1 MAPPVERQR
10 DYSLL
15 TKKMIDETEFVQTIK
30 QHEPLIYKV
39 CYLFAHR
46 DCEGSLAMD
55 DVRDIYQ
62 DVVCALWQSRRR
74 FRGDSTVKTWIYRV
88 ALNTVVS
95 HHRRKIKEPIIRP
108 MPDNL
113 ADTLPYSGN
122 DEIIERLYHLISR
135 LPAKDQKIVYLYIDG
150 LSTEEIAVTLGIT
163 PSAAGVRLH
172 RIKKTLIQMNNSE

>member
-1 MAPPVERQR
+1 
-10 DYSLL
+10 
-15 TKKMIDETEFVQTIK
+15 MIDETEFVQTIK

-46 DCEGSLAMD
+46 DREEGLAMD
-55 DVRDIYQ
+55 DVRDLYQ

-95 HHRRKIKEPIIRP
+95 HHRRKIKESILRP

-113 ADTLPYSGN
+113 ADSLPYSDN
-122 DEIIERLYHLISR
+122 DEMIDRLYLLISR
-135 LPAKDQKIVYLYIDG
+135 LPAKDQKLVYLYIDG
-150 LSTEEIAVTLGIT
+150 LSTVEIAQTLGIS

-172 RIKKTLIQMNNSE
+172 RIKKTLIQLNNINNE